1 MDNARWTLNDSI
13 KSRLR
18 QFYDWNEQKSLS
30 PCTYNCIMWLFLGT
44 LRTLI
49 SILAKSVIHILL
61 GVSVWNLIG
70 IICLDMSFKHEADTK
85 SMNTIIGDLFNCNQ
99 IVNSIALQQ
108 VNIVRPSHRV
118 NVPWTVNVKSPISPI
133 YSFLRFPF
141 LNNFASLRFR
151 YYSWWFKIPKGYSY
165 LLDKISGCAIC
176 LYIRQ

>member
-13 KSRLR
+13 KSSLR

-85 SMNTIIGDLFNCNQ
+85 SMNTIYRWFIQLQPNCELNCSTTSEHCS
-99 IVNSIALQQ
+99 SIASGQRSMNCQRQKPDKSNLF
-108 VNIVRPSHRV
+108 V
-118 NVPWTVNVKSPISPI
+118 SPISFFEQFCISTIPLL
-133 YSFLRFPF
+133 FLVIQNPERIF
-141 LNNFASLRFR
+141 LFAR
-151 YYSWWFKIPKGYSY
+151 
-165 LLDKISGCAIC
+165 
-176 LYIRQ
+176 